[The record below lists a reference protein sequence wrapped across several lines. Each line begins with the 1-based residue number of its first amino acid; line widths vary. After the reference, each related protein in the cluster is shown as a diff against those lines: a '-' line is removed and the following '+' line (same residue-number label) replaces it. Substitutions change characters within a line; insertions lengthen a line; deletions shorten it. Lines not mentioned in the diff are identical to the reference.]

1 MVGAAQDRTTSEK
14 MRRDSFIAHFG
25 EPGHFVLSGKVQH
38 FGEDFFEFGMTT
50 YLGNVTKAVPIKP
63 DGTFNERFEVSNTQD
78 IYLYLPGSRTII
90 LSVVENDTLA
100 LTWAQNAR
108 RESLHITS
116 AENTQNPTP

>member
-1 MVGAAQDRTTSEK
+1 MKSIMKLVCGMCLFSWAFLTPMVGAAQDRTTSEK

-63 DGTFNERFEVSNTQD
+63 DGTFNERFEVSNTQAK
-78 IYLYLPGSRTII
+78 GKASGRGGGC
-90 LSVVENDTLA
+90 
-100 LTWAQNAR
+100 Q
-108 RESLHITS
+108 
-116 AENTQNPTP
+116 